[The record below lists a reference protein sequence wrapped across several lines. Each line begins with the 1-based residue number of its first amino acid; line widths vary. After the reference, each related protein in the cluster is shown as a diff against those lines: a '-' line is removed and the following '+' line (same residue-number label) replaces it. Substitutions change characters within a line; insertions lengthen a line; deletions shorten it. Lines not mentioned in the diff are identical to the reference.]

1 MSLRYCENYYK
12 TDILALDKYTLKL
25 ILNTLIEKRAVQN
38 NSEFLNRALNDTIL
52 TLSKFKAR
60 LKEEA
65 PIKRVRVKTLQ
76 TVDNLIASEAKA
88 CFADSDCTCFFLEYS
103 ISFQV
108 VRSFIRRKFFVKC

>member
-1 MSLRYCENYYK
+1 MSLRYCETYHKQNIQ
-12 TDILALDKYTLKL
+12 TLDKYTLKL
-25 ILNTLIEKRAVQN
+25 ILNTLIEKRN
-38 NSEFLNRALNDTIL
+38 NKDNSDFLNRALNDTIL
-52 TLSKFKAR
+52 TLSKLKAR
-60 LKEEA
+60 LKEEH
-65 PIKRVRVKTLQ
+65 IKRVRVKTLQ